1 MLCSD
6 NPDSKRPGKT
16 LCLQR
21 RRPTVYFGTMRTKVE
36 QLEQKLLRSVG
47 QAIRDFDLIQEGDRI
62 VVGVSGG
69 KDSYTLL
76 HLLRRLQ
83 SRAPVKFSLIAVN
96 LDQNHPGFPVHILE
110 DYLKKESYE
119 YRLVKEDTY
128 SIVKEK
134 IPAGKTYCSLCSRL
148 RRGVL
153 YRVVKELGANKLALG
168 HHRDDV
174 IETLM
179 LNLFYSGQLKAMPP
193 KLLGD
198 QGRVTVIRPLA
209 ITPEEEIAAFAQEMA
224 FPILPC
230 DLCGSQE
237 NLKRKQVKNL
247 LSRLQAE
254 NPKVKGNMLAAL
266 SNVRPSHLLDPKLFS
281 VGHEDE
287 EEELIPE
294 SQLLRRPVLE
304 V

>member
-1 MLCSD
+1 M
-6 NPDSKRPGKT
+6 NKN
-16 LCLQR
+16 
-21 RRPTVYFGTMRTKVE
+21 
-36 QLEQKLLRSVG
+36 LEQQERKLLRGVG
-47 QAIRDFDLIQEGDRI
+47 QTIQEFGLIEEGDRI

-76 HLLRRLQ
+76 HLLRKLQ
-83 SRAPVKFSLIAVN
+83 SRAPVRFSLIAVN
-96 LDQNHPGFPVHILE
+96 LDQNHPGFPVEILK
-110 DYLKKESYE
+110 DYLTKEGYDF
-119 YRLVKEDTY
+119 RLVKEDTY

-134 IPAGKTYCSLCSRL
+134 IPEGKTYCSLCSRL

-168 HHRDDV
+168 HHRDDL
-174 IETLM
+174 IETVL

-198 QGRVTVIRPLA
+198 KGRVVVIRPLCTTA
-209 ITPEEEIAAFAQEMA
+209 EEDIAEFARAME

-230 DLCGSQE
+230 DLCGSQD

-247 LSRLQAE
+247 LAELSRE
-254 NPKVKGNMLAAL
+254 NPRVKGNMLAAL
-266 SNVRPSHLLDPKLFS
+266 SNVRPSHLLDPKLFT
-281 VGHEDE
+281 VAEEEDE
-287 EEELIPE
+287 EPAA
-294 SQLLRRPVLE
+294 PVVPVTRLLE

>member
-1 MLCSD
+1 
-6 NPDSKRPGKT
+6 
-16 LCLQR
+16 
-21 RRPTVYFGTMRTKVE
+21 MRTKVE
-36 QLEQKLLRSVG
+36 QLEHKLLRYVG
-47 QAIRDFDLIQEGDRI
+47 QAIKDFDLIKEGDRI

-69 KDSYTLL
+69 KDSYALL
-76 HLLRRLQ
+76 HLLRKLQ
-83 SRAPVKFSLIAVN
+83 SRAPIKFSLIAVN

-110 DYLKKESYE
+110 NYLKQEKYD
-119 YRLVKEDTY
+119 YKLVKEDTY
-128 SIVKEK
+128 SIVTEK

-168 HHRDDV
+168 HHRDDL
-174 IETLM
+174 IETLL

-198 QGRVTVIRPLA
+198 KGRVTVIRPLA
-209 ITPEEEIAAFAQEMA
+209 LTPEEEIAEFAQEMA

-247 LSRLQAE
+247 LSTLQAQ
-254 NPKVKGNMLAAL
+254 NPKVKSNMLAAL
-266 SNVRPSHLLDPKLFS
+266 ANVRPSHLLDPALFS
-281 VGHEDE
+281 VPHEEE

-294 SQLLRRPVLE
+294 SQSRATKLE

>member
-1 MLCSD
+1 MER
-6 NPDSKRPGKT
+6 N
-16 LCLQR
+16 
-21 RRPTVYFGTMRTKVE
+21 
-36 QLEQKLLRSVG
+36 LEQMERKLLRGVG
-47 QAIRDFDLIQEGDRI
+47 QTIQEFGLIEEGDRI

-83 SRAPVKFSLIAVN
+83 ARAPVRFSLIAVN
-96 LDQNHPGFPVHILE
+96 LDQNHPGFPVEILR
-110 DYLKKESYE
+110 DYLTREGYDF
-119 YRLVKEDTY
+119 RLVKEDTY

-174 IETLM
+174 IETLL

-198 QGRVTVIRPLA
+198 QGRVTVIRPLCA
-209 ITPEEEIAAFAQEMA
+209 TAEEEIAAFAQAMA

-237 NLKRKQVKNL
+237 NLKRKQIKNL
-247 LSRLQAE
+247 IAGLAHD
-254 NPKVKGNMLAAL
+254 NPRVKGNMLAAL
-266 SNVRPSHLLDPKLFS
+266 ANVRPSHLLDPALFS
-281 VGHEDE
+281 VAHEEDE
-287 EEELIPE
+287 EPAPAPAPVIPVAR
-294 SQLLRRPVLE
+294 LLDV
-304 V
+304 